1 MRPVLSALRKA
12 RVPRVRTTELC
23 QGMTL
28 RWVVAWSFAAE
39 ASELAPGGERREGGR
54 EARLKTFSVATVG
67 EAEVRARVLAFLD
80 TCPAQEARA
89 TAGET
94 AAAEAAEAA
103 EVAEVAEAVE
113 AAASSGAHDA
123 ADAADAAEGAAEA
136 MAESVESVECLARG
150 RLPCANAAAG
160 VGSGAV
166 TCGAGEGGAGGDTF
180 VFEVRLV
187 RSPPHTDGTGGA
199 ADAAGGGGEGGGGGG
214 GGESG
219 EGGEGGEG
227 GGLSVQV
234 HLCEGHGAAAASFW
248 AWAERLR
255 NDVVRDTRKWR
266 RLAAREAK
274 PNGPS

>member
-136 MAESVESVECLARG
+136 MAESVESVEY
-150 RLPCANAAAG
+150 
-160 VGSGAV
+160 
-166 TCGAGEGGAGGDTF
+166 
-180 VFEVRLV
+180 
-187 RSPPHTDGTGGA
+187 
-199 ADAAGGGGEGGGGGG
+199 
-214 GGESG
+214 
-219 EGGEGGEG
+219 
-227 GGLSVQV
+227 
-234 HLCEGHGAAAASFW
+234 
-248 AWAERLR
+248 AEQLYEEAI
-255 NDVVRDTRKWR
+255 DVAPD
-266 RLAAREAK
+266 LEAPREARSA
-274 PNGPS
+274 PDRCQQHNCEPGAPCPDHNASTQRRMATTTAHRHINHMAQRTQCS